1 MDISIEIQED
11 ATTKELYIEIPEEII
26 EKLNWGE
33 GTIVN
38 WEVNEDNSI
47 KISTENSREQSRE
60 VNISQATEEDW
71 NKFWCEDEGFGFH

>member
-47 KISTENSREQSRE
+47 KISTENSREQSRK

-71 NKFWCEDEGFGFH
+71 NKFWSEDEGFGFH